1 MQLTSEL
8 AGMGGN
14 IGYLKNEIFF
24 QDNFSL
30 FEDIVSGFFDLLTET
45 KQTIFLR
52 VKLGYRNQIW
62 VVFGPL
68 GKMCS
73 KPIQSKIL
81 IGLP

>member
-30 FEDIVSGFFDLLTET
+30 FEDIVSGFFDLLAVKQQKSLKSFISTELN
-45 KQTIFLR
+45 LR
-52 VKLGYRNQIW
+52 CFNSASCQAT
-62 VVFGPL
+62 
-68 GKMCS
+68 
-73 KPIQSKIL
+73 
-81 IGLP
+81 

>member
-30 FEDIVSGFFDLLTET
+30 FEDIVSCFFD
-45 KQTIFLR
+45 Q
-52 VKLGYRNQIW
+52 
-62 VVFGPL
+62 
-68 GKMCS
+68 
-73 KPIQSKIL
+73 QSKHLNCPKSIISTEL
-81 IGLP
+81 NLRCFNSASCQAI